1 MNQTELSAEVKQQI
15 TDSILA
21 GRKIEAI
28 KQYRISTGLGLK
40 ESKDF
45 IEQFTTELSKTH
57 PEIVQVNRSGCGS
70 AAVVLI
76 GLCITAYWIV

>member
-1 MNQTELSAEVKQQI
+1 MNQTELSVEAKQQI
-15 TDSILA
+15 TNSILA

-28 KQYRISTGLGLK
+28 KQYRESTGTGLK
-40 ESKDF
+40 DAKDF

-57 PEIVQVNRSGCGS
+57 PEIVQTNRSGCGS
-70 AAVVLI
+70 AAVLLL